1 MEEMQSDWCYRQS
14 AICNEQGR
22 PDEAEFYLE
31 LAELWKE
38 REEKNDCN

>member
-1 MEEMQSDWCYRQS
+1 MPSDWCYRQS
-14 AICNEQGR
+14 AICNEQER

-38 REEKNDCN
+38 REEKE